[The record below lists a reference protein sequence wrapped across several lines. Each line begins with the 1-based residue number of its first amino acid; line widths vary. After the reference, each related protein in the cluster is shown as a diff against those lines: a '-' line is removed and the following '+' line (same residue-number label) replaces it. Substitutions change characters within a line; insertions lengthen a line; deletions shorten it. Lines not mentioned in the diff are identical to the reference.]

1 MGKAAHVGGVELH
14 IGAKGRSVLPA
25 PVRRAAQV
33 AEGDRVIARAEGRG
47 RIVLETPDAIRERVW
62 AAAPRSQ
69 DTDATADVR
78 AMRDEDNG
86 ISDANFMR
94 RSEVADPENAE
105 AIGQRLLAKF
115 GL

>member
-1 MGKAAHVGGVELH
+1 MESAAHLGSVELR

-33 AEGDRVIARAEGRG
+33 AEGDRLIARAEGRG

-62 AAAPRSQ
+62 AAAPRCQ
-69 DTDATADVR
+69 ELDATADVR

-94 RSEVADPENAE
+94 RSELTDPENAE
-105 AIGQRLLAKF
+105 AVGQRLLAKL